1 MANNKGSSLGIGLI
15 LGTLIGA
22 AMGLIL
28 APQAGEKT
36 RVLLKTKAD
45 EWSAKADEWSAK
57 AKDSYREALKEG
69 KEVAAKAHEELRA
82 RFEKAKGCCESDL
95 RSEKAE
101 EPD

>member
-36 RVLLKTKAD
+36 RVLLKT
-45 EWSAKADEWSAK
+45 KADEWSAK